1 MNYLDIGP
9 FGINC
14 VNTMPIDELMIFL
27 ELQSKVHI
35 VEPEQPTD
43 LRDN

>member
-9 FGINC
+9 FGIHC